1 MYGFHGKK
9 QGEFMNMA
17 LTKKQIKQISFQY
30 AYVENPQKQFMEE
43 EYRKI
48 MIKQKKEF
56 EEYKKKE
63 GDSDL
68 IFNKKDNKENR

>member
-1 MYGFHGKK
+1 
-9 QGEFMNMA
+9 
-17 LTKKQIKQISFQY
+17 
-30 AYVENPQKQFMEE
+30 MEE

-56 EEYKKKE
+56 EEYKMKE

-68 IFNKKDNKENR
+68 IFNNKDNKEKK

>member
-1 MYGFHGKK
+1 
-9 QGEFMNMA
+9 MNIA
-17 LTKKQIKQISFQY
+17 LTKKQIKWISFQY
-30 AYVENPQKQFMEE
+30 AYVENSQKQFMEE
-43 EYRKI
+43 KYRKI

-68 IFNKKDNKENR
+68 IFNKKDNKENRWNLFSSLQ

>member
-1 MYGFHGKK
+1 
-9 QGEFMNMA
+9 
-17 LTKKQIKQISFQY
+17 
-30 AYVENPQKQFMEE
+30 MEE

-56 EEYKKKE
+56 EEYKIKE

-68 IFNKKDNKENR
+68 IFNNKDNKEKK

>member
-1 MYGFHGKK
+1 
-9 QGEFMNMA
+9 MNMA

>member
-1 MYGFHGKK
+1 
-9 QGEFMNMA
+9 
-17 LTKKQIKQISFQY
+17 
-30 AYVENPQKQFMEE
+30 VEE

-56 EEYKKKE
+56 EEYKMKE

-68 IFNKKDNKENR
+68 IFNKKDNKEKK

>member
-1 MYGFHGKK
+1 
-9 QGEFMNMA
+9 
-17 LTKKQIKQISFQY
+17 
-30 AYVENPQKQFMEE
+30 MEE

-56 EEYKKKE
+56 EEFKKKE

-68 IFNKKDNKENR
+68 IFNRKDNKEK

>member
-1 MYGFHGKK
+1 
-9 QGEFMNMA
+9 
-17 LTKKQIKQISFQY
+17 
-30 AYVENPQKQFMEE
+30 MEE

-48 MIKQKKEF
+48 MIKQKKEY

-68 IFNKKDNKENR
+68 IFNKKDNKDKK

>member
-1 MYGFHGKK
+1 
-9 QGEFMNMA
+9 
-17 LTKKQIKQISFQY
+17 
-30 AYVENPQKQFMEE
+30 MEE

-56 EEYKKKE
+56 EEFKKKE

-68 IFNKKDNKENR
+68 IFNKRDNKEKK